1 MYTPNRV
8 RCYTPESVSGRS
20 IWPSAAL
27 VSAVLCLLITPAAT
41 GQNQD
46 GNAATAGSPE
56 LLQATTT
63 RYCLACH
70 NDRTLTAGLS
80 LAGVDGT
87 DIAGHAPVLERVLR
101 KLRAGD
107 MPPAGRPRPEASAVA
122 ALTSWLETALD
133 GVAAAAPNPGAPA
146 IHRLNRA
153 EYRNAVR
160 DLLALDLDHARDL
173 PADNSG
179 YGFDNIGDVL
189 TVSPLHVERYV
200 GAARRISRLALG
212 QLTPR
217 PVVERYEAT
226 RGAGDAIDA
235 LPPNTRGGMLFRHYF
250 AFDADYVLTVRVG
263 GRRATG
269 MSAPRL
275 DVRVDGRRV
284 RLFEADFDPEE
295 ASQETRNFQ
304 VRVPVTAGE
313 HEIAAGFLTEYA
325 RSEGDATA
333 NAYRVDYVLV
343 DGPYDATGSGNTK
356 SQRRVFV
363 CQPAA
368 AQPEEQ
374 CAREILA
381 GLARRAYRRPV
392 AASDIDPLIDLFRMG
407 RADGG
412 SFEAGIEMAL
422 SGVLVSPS
430 FLFRAPAVP
439 ADAVPGSVYRLSDID
454 LASRLSF
461 FLWSSIPDESLL
473 ELAEQGELSDPDV
486 LAAQVE
492 RMLADPKAQALID
505 NFGGQWLHLR
515 NVADWRPDPE
525 RFRRFNDSLRY
536 AFQRETELF
545 LAHLIREDRS
555 VLELIDADYTFLNE
569 PLAEFYGIDGVR
581 GGYFRRVPLAGTGRG
596 GVLTHGSI
604 LMVTSYP
611 TRTSPVLRGKWV
623 LENLLGA
630 PPPPPPPDVPELET
644 GDEGSAASLRE
655 ALERHRASP
664 ACAACHASL
673 DPLGFALENFDAVGA
688 FRTEEEEGVPVDPS
702 GALPDGT
709 LIDGPDGLRRVLLG
723 RRHEF
728 VETLAAK
735 LLTYALGRGL
745 ESYDQPAVR
754 EIRRR
759 TEAGDYRFSALV
771 SAIVDSV
778 PFRFRRAPE
787 P

>member
-1 MYTPNRV
+1 M
-8 RCYTPESVSGRS
+8 SGRS
-20 IWPSAAL
+20 VFPAASVVSAA
-27 VSAVLCLLITPAAT
+27 LCLLIAPAAAAQ
-41 GQNQD
+41 GQNA
-46 GNAATAGSPE
+46 NAATAGGPE
-56 LLQATTT
+56 LLQATTA

-70 NDRTLTAGLS
+70 NDRALTAGLS
-80 LAGVDGT
+80 LAGVD
-87 DIAGHAPVLERVLR
+87 ARNVAEHAPTLEKVLR

-107 MPPAGRPRPEASAVA
+107 MPPAGRPRPEASAVT

-235 LPPNTRGGMLFRHYF
+235 LPPNTRGGILFRHYF
-250 AFDADYVLTVRVG
+250 AFDADYAITVRVG

-269 MSAPRL
+269 MPAPRL

-295 ASQETRNFQ
+295 ANQETRNFQ

-313 HEIAAGFLTEYA
+313 HEVAAGFLTEYA
-325 RSEGDATA
+325 RSEGDAAA

-343 DGPYDATGSGNTK
+343 DGPYDAAGSGSTE

-363 CQPAA
+363 CRPAA
-368 AQPEEQ
+368 AQSEEP

-381 GLARRAYRRPV
+381 ALARRAYRRPV
-392 AASDIDPLIDLFRMG
+392 ATSDIDPLIDLFRMG

-422 SGVLVSPS
+422 SGVLVSPG

-439 ADAVPGSVYRLSDID
+439 EDAAPGSVYRLSDVD

-461 FLWSSIPDESLL
+461 FFWSSMPDEALL
-473 ELAEQGELSDPDV
+473 GLAEQGRLSDPDV
-486 LAAQVE
+486 LAAQIE

-525 RFRRFNDSLRY
+525 RFRQFNDSLRY

-596 GVLTHGSI
+596 GVLTHGSV

-655 ALERHRASP
+655 ALERHRANP
-664 ACAACHASL
+664 ACAACHARL

-709 LIDGPDGLRRVLLG
+709 LIDGPDGLRRVLLD